1 MDRAKKALHYGAL
14 VSFVIGVGM
23 FFLTFFHG
31 DLLAGIFSP
40 EADVIAAAADYLK
53 AYAIDCMFTAIFFCY
68 TGFYNGIGRTKFVM
82 IQGIIGALG
91 VRVPV
96 SYFMSLRPDTNLFKI
111 GLATPLSSI
120 VQLFLCL
127 GFMLALKKRGKV

>member
-1 MDRAKKALHYGAL
+1 MPCRTHGKSKESLTL
-14 VSFVIGVGM
+14 RCIG
-23 FFLTFFHG
+23 
-31 DLLAGIFSP
+31 
-40 EADVIAAAADYLK
+40 
-53 AYAIDCMFTAIFFCY
+53 FFCY

-120 VQLFLCL
+120 VQLLLCL
-127 GFMLALKKRGKV
+127 GFMLVLKKRGKV